1 MPALD
6 RPTTL
11 TAEAISYIRNT
22 VIRGEFEPNTPLPE
36 VKLAEDLQTSRA
48 TIRVAL
54 RALAEQGL
62 VDIVPYRGAFVSELT
77 PQTAREIFSLRAV
90 LESYAV
96 RLTLEGGP
104 YSDKLLGQLE
114 DSLVRI
120 EAAQDDE
127 NPFSIIDAV
136 VEFHWLI
143 VAQCNHDLLLSVLE
157 NLQPQVRRL
166 VFYTKVYESDELTEF
181 EGHRQLIDSIRGGDP
196 DQVAG
201 VVFAHVSGS
210 GERLVAVME
219 ESTAELD

>member
-11 TAEAISYIRNT
+11 TAEAISYIRDA
-22 VIRGEFEPNTPLPE
+22 VIRGQFEANAPLPE
-36 VKLAEDLQTSRA
+36 IKLAEDLQTSRV

-77 PQTAREIFSLRAV
+77 TKTAREIFSLRAV

-96 RLTLEGGP
+96 RLALAAGP
-104 YSDKLLGQLE
+104 YSNEALEQLE
-114 DSLVRI
+114 DSLIRI

-127 NPFSIIDAV
+127 DPFSVIDAV

-143 VAQCNHDLLLSVLE
+143 AAQCNHDLLLSVLE

-181 EGHRQLIDSIRGGDP
+181 EGHRQLIDAIRAGDP
-196 DQVAG
+196 DHGAG
-201 VVFAHVSGS
+201 IVFAHVSGS

-219 ESTAELD
+219 ASTAESK